1 MGLNK
6 KGKVLKILFSLCSYL
21 LIASFAWSQEVVASD
36 NETTARVDETQIL
49 IAQDIPEN
57 TETAVAEGSSYG
69 VWFFIRTILVLA
81 VVLAL
86 VWVFFLFLKRLSGTT
101 TSFDPYLKKVASL
114 TLSPGKFVYVITL
127 NSRAYLVGVSDNSV
141 NLIAEIED
149 KELVDA
155 MNLNVPQG
163 ADEKKPMDFSSIL
176 GKFVNT
182 NGRNYASA
190 NKKTSGGF
198 STSSAV
204 ELLQN
209 QRSRLQNT
217 TEDDDVTP

>member
-1 MGLNK
+1 MFLRLCGPPSIPLS
-6 KGKVLKILFSLCSYL
+6 FSL
-21 LIASFAWSQEVVASD
+21 A
-36 NETTARVDETQIL
+36 T
-49 IAQDIPEN
+49 
-57 TETAVAEGSSYG
+57 
-69 VWFFIRTILVLA
+69 VLPRRDTYC
-81 VVLAL
+81 VN
-86 VWVFFLFLKRLSGTT
+86 SGTRGIET
-101 TSFDPYLKKVASL
+101 PNDPYLKKVASL

-155 MNLNVPQG
+155 MNLNAPQG

>member
-1 MGLNK
+1 MGLQK
-6 KGKVLKILFSLCSYL
+6 KGKVLKILFSLCSCL
-21 LIASFAWSQEVVASD
+21 LISSFVWSQEVVASD
-36 NETTARVDETQIL
+36 NEITTLVDESQIL
-49 IAQDIPEN
+49 IAQDLSEN
-57 TETAVAEGSSYG
+57 TGTAITDGSSYG

-101 TSFDPYLKKVASL
+101 TSSDPYLKKVATL

-127 NSRAYLVGVSDNSV
+127 NSQGYLVGVSDNSV
-141 NLIAEIED
+141 NLIAEIND
-149 KELVDA
+149 KELIDA
-155 MNLNVPQG
+155 MNLNAPQG
-163 ADEKKPMDFSSIL
+163 ADDKKSMDFSSIL

-190 NKKTSGGF
+190 NKKISGKF